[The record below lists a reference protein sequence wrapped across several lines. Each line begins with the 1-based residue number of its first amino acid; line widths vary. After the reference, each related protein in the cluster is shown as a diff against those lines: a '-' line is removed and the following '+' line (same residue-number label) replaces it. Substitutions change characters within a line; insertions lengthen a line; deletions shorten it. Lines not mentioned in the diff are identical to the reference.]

1 MKRVLTLLLALAM
14 LMAMAVGCGSNNPV
28 ESSPAS
34 DVSDVSGEQNDSTTP
49 TADGVG
55 DTGDSTTAGEGD
67 STTTTVGGGSS
78 DATSSNGGGTVS
90 LNTTVTAAPSDA
102 ANVNATG
109 FPIAKKT
116 ITLDFMVLKSA
127 YHGDYAKMAFSTD
140 YEKKTNIKI
149 NWLVVSDN
157 EIYSKK
163 QLTLASRDYPDAM
176 FLGEAINSTDI
187 VKYGTAGVLQSIDHL
202 LPTYAPN
209 LYKLMNEKK
218 DVKKAVTAPDGKI
231 YSLPNVSSV
240 YTADLFTHKVYIN
253 VDWLNA
259 LNLEKPTNYTE
270 LLNVLRAFKKNDPNK
285 NGRQDEIPAVIDQF
299 SPGLVG
305 SPQGLH
311 WNWLNECMGVD
322 RNGKVKYAF
331 GCDEFRESLR
341 FLRTLA
347 DEKLMDERAFKA
359 ETSVG
364 AIVNTSLDNVGFF
377 ITQHGSLVLPE
388 SKINKFEVCQPIQGD
403 TGKAITPTNY
413 RGMTQP
419 FWGVIPVTN
428 TNVEATLRWLDYF
441 YSLEGFNYKEYG
453 PVGQA
458 YKKMPSGKYQVIL
471 KNSQEKFKY
480 APGWVLPGHQTQ
492 AWYDSFTAKATTT
505 VSEQWYQKVDVNQCL
520 PLYQK
525 YMPDNY
531 IPALYFTLAESNKM
545 ASLFD
550 GVHQYAKVT
559 ATQFVYRTGELN
571 LDTGWNTY
579 ISELKKLGMD
589 EIVGF
594 YQKAYDKQ
602 K

>member
-1 MKRVLTLLLALAM
+1 MKKLLALFLAVLM
-14 LMAMAVGCGSNNPV
+14 LLSVATGCGGNQPENP
-28 ESSPAS
+28 EPSE
-34 DVSDVSGEQNDSTTP
+34 GTQST
-49 TADGVG
+49 D
-55 DTGDSTTAGEGD
+55 GD
-67 STTTTVGGGSS
+67 STTTTTTQEGDTPTTGEGTTGTGSDPS
-78 DATSSNGGGTVS
+78 VTDPSGSNSTTGSKDTTATTK
-90 LNTTVTAAPSDA
+90 LTTVTAPPSDA
-102 ANVNATG
+102 ANVNKTG
-109 FPIAKKT
+109 FPIAKKK

-127 YHGDYAKMAFSTD
+127 YHGDYSKMAFAED
-140 YEKKTNIKI
+140 YEKKTNVKI
-149 NWLVVSDN
+149 NWLVVSDS

-176 FLGEAINSTDI
+176 FLGEAINSSDI
-187 VKYGTAGVLQSIDHL
+187 VKYGGAGVLQSIGDKL
-202 LPTYAPN
+202 ATYAPN
-209 LYKLMNEKK
+209 LSKLMQEKPE
-218 DVKKAVTAPDGKI
+218 VKTAITALDGKI
-231 YSLPNVSSV
+231 YSIPNVTSV
-240 YTADLFTHKVYIN
+240 YTADIFTHKVYIN

-270 LLNVLRAFKKNDPNK
+270 LLAVLRAFKKNDPNK
-285 NGRQDEIPAVIDQF
+285 NGRADEIPAVIDQF

-311 WNWLNECMGVD
+311 WSWANECFGVD
-322 RNGKVKYAF
+322 GSGKVKYAF

-377 ITQHGSLVLPE
+377 ITQHGSLALPE

-413 RGMTQP
+413 RGMLQP
-419 FWGVIPVTN
+419 FWGVITVAN
-428 TNVEATLRWLDYF
+428 SNVEATLRWLDYF
-441 YSLEGFNYKEYG
+441 YCTEGFIYKEYG
-453 PVGQA
+453 PVGTA
-458 YKKMPSGKYQVIL
+458 FKKMPSGKYQVTL
-471 KNSQEKFKY
+471 KSSTDKYKY

-492 AWYDSFTAKATTT
+492 EWFDAFTTKATVT
-505 VSEQWYQKVDVNQCL
+505 VAEKWYQRVDVAQGL
-520 PLYQK
+520 PMYQEF
-525 YMPDNY
+525 MAENY

-545 ASLFD
+545 ASLLD
-550 GVHQYAKVT
+550 GIHQYAKTT

-589 EIVGF
+589 EVVGY